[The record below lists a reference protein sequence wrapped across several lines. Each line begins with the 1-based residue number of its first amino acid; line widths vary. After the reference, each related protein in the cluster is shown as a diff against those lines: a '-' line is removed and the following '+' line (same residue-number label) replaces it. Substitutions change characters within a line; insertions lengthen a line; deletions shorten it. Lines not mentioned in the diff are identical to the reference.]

1 MYRILVVDNEPYV
14 VDWIAFLIE
23 TKSRQEVDVC
33 RAYTAKEA
41 LQWLAKTRIDV
52 LVSDISMPGMDGL
65 ELAGIVK
72 EQWPYAKVVLITAY
86 PGKRRGF

>member
-52 LVSDISMPGMDGL
+52 LVSDISMPGMRC
-65 ELAGIVK
+65 V
-72 EQWPYAKVVLITAY
+72 
-86 PGKRRGF
+86 